1 MSPPPRPPIRRILA
15 AGILVAFFDIAYVW
29 IYYVAMLKVIG
40 TERLFQS
47 IAAGLLGRA
56 AFEGGWRTALLGGA
70 LHVTI
75 GCIWAT
81 AYWTLG
87 RLWQGLAVLTSD
99 RAGKIIVGFAYGA
112 VIWLTM
118 DLVVLPL
125 SHARP
130 TPIWSWSFLRDL
142 VEHVLILGPSVT
154 LVIRHERG

>member
-15 AGILVAFFDIAYVW
+15 AGLLVAFFDIAYVW
-29 IYYVAMLKVIG
+29 IYYVGILKVIN

-47 IAAGLLGRA
+47 IATGLLGPA
-56 AFEGGWRTALLGGA
+56 AFQGGWPTALLGCA

-75 GCIWAT
+75 GCMWAA
-81 AYWTLG
+81 AYWMLG
-87 RLWQGLAVLTSD
+87 RLWRGLAVLTSD
-99 RAGKIIVGFAYGA
+99 GAGRMVVGFAYGA

-130 TPIWSWSFLRDL
+130 TPFWSWSFLRDL
-142 VEHVLILGPSVT
+142 VEHILILGPSVT

>member
-1 MSPPPRPPIRRILA
+1 MSPSPHPPIRRIFA
-15 AGILVAFFDIAYVW
+15 AGLLVAFFDITYVW
-29 IYYVAMLKVIG
+29 IYYVAVLKLIS

-47 IAAGLLGRA
+47 IATGLLGRA
-56 AFEGGWRTALLGGA
+56 AFEGGLPTALLGGA
-70 LHVTI
+70 LHLTI
-75 GCIWAT
+75 GCTWAA

-87 RLWQGLAVLTSD
+87 RLWRGLAVLTSD
-99 RAGKIIVGFAYGA
+99 RTGRIVVGFAYGA

-130 TPIWSWSFLRDL
+130 TPFWSWEFVRDL
-142 VEHVLILGPSVT
+142 VEHILILGPSVT